1 MLLFSRLHF
10 SLDFLSLR
18 LSLLLISDFLQFL
31 LSFSLLF
38 GSSLFLLLHLF
49 LLSFALCLLGCDFS
63 HSALMLLLR
72 KNLFE
77 LYLQRRVFCCFRWIR
92 PNLLLKVVD
101 LALKLLTLCLEL
113 KFELLLWWQFERWGT
128 FGGKGRRV
136 LSGLIGTSEMLSC
149 PFSSRWVTF
158 WTAVEL
164 AWRTRPSDSM
174 EGARPCR

>member
-49 LLSFALCLLGCDFS
+49 LLSFALCLLSCDFS

-77 LYLQRRVFCCFRWIR
+77 LYLQRRVFCCLRWIR

-113 KFELLLWWQFERWGT
+113 KFELLLW
-128 FGGKGRRV
+128 
-136 LSGLIGTSEMLSC
+136 
-149 PFSSRWVTF
+149 
-158 WTAVEL
+158 
-164 AWRTRPSDSM
+164 
-174 EGARPCR
+174 